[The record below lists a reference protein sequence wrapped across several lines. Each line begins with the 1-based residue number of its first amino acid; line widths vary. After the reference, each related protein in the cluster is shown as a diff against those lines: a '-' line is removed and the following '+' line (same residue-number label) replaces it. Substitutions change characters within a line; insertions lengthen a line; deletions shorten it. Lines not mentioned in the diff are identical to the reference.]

1 MQTKNSQLLLVCG
14 AHRTELAK
22 AQAMCNDVP
31 GAAEARKERQTDH
44 VIAMAV
50 TMIDTEAELARG
62 IGESF
67 V

>member
-31 GAAEARKERQTDH
+31 GAAEARRERQTDH
-44 VIAMAV
+44 ARAMAV
-50 TMIDTEAELARG
+50 TMIVTKADLARG
-62 IGESF
+62 LGESF